1 MNKMSAPPI
10 PVLPDL
16 SLLSDRD
23 KIAAIQE
30 YVNSRICFSIAL
42 ALALITLSVFSLSL
56 PIFVRY
62 LFTPLR
68 FFCILFLI

>member
-1 MNKMSAPPI
+1 MSAPPI

-30 YVNSRICFSIAL
+30 YVNSRIRFSIAL
-42 ALALITLSVFSLSL
+42 ALALITLSVFCFLCRF
-56 PIFVRY
+56 FVRY
-62 LFTPLR
+62 LCKPFR
-68 FFCILFLI
+68 FFLRTFSLI